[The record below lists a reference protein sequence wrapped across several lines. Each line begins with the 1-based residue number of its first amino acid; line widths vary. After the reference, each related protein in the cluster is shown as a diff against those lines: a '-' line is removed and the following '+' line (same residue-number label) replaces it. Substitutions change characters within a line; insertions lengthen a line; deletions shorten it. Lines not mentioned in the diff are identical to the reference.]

1 MGEGHPSLIF
11 FPNRQGIYEG
21 FENLCFESIYLL
33 GLVSPTNPTPCQFAS
48 NTLVYIL
55 NAALIEFMSLTPLSC
70 SLHVLEFRDHC
81 VVPGMFCFLLQMEN
95 SAVNLHED
103 LKSVLDYQ
111 THHKLRE
118 AQGRSFAEDLNDRV
132 FYWSLG
138 QSIIILMIGVGQV
151 LILRS
156 FFTDKRGS
164 KP

>member
-1 MGEGHPSLIF
+1 
-11 FPNRQGIYEG
+11 
-21 FENLCFESIYLL
+21 
-33 GLVSPTNPTPCQFAS
+33 
-48 NTLVYIL
+48 
-55 NAALIEFMSLTPLSC
+55 
-70 SLHVLEFRDHC
+70 
-81 VVPGMFCFLLQMEN
+81 MEN
-95 SAVNLHED
+95 SAVNIHED

-156 FFTDKRGS
+156 FFMDKRGS

>member
-1 MGEGHPSLIF
+1 
-11 FPNRQGIYEG
+11 
-21 FENLCFESIYLL
+21 
-33 GLVSPTNPTPCQFAS
+33 
-48 NTLVYIL
+48 
-55 NAALIEFMSLTPLSC
+55 
-70 SLHVLEFRDHC
+70 
-81 VVPGMFCFLLQMEN
+81 MEN
-95 SAVNLHED
+95 SAVNIHED

-132 FYWSLG
+132 FSWSLG